1 MALAVEDAVTR
12 PIVVAHIIKNTI
24 VAFEEHEVTGSST
37 PVLALIALLSSP
49 VKERRV
55 HRVTREAIAF
65 VTEGKVP
72 RSIM

>member
-1 MALAVEDAVTR
+1 M
-12 PIVVAHIIKNTI
+12 VAHIIKNTI
-24 VAFEEHEVTGSST
+24 VAFEEHEATGSPT